1 MEIDEEQLVDE
12 NALQPL
18 WTWRGT
24 GVNPGKQQT
33 QVSEGRVRSRCSNGP
48 LGLSRGGVL
57 VGEEVFVV
65 FSLSHTHPLALG
77 GSLLHAAVSCVTA
90 WLTRLPGVYEH
101 SALR

>member
-1 MEIDEEQLVDE
+1 MVIDEEQLVDE

-33 QVSEGRVRSRCSNGP
+33 QVS
-48 LGLSRGGVL
+48 
-57 VGEEVFVV
+57 EEVFVV